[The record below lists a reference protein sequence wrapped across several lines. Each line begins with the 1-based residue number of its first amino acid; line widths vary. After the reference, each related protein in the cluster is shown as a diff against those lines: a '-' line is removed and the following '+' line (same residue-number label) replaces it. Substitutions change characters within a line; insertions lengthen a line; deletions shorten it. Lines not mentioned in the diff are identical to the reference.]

1 MCAPDAV
8 AVPNRG
14 QRRMIAPAGRLGS
27 VSPPDAIGQFL
38 ADRSGGHSTKAL
50 REDWI
55 GGGGVEIAWF
65 PFFSF

>member
-1 MCAPDAV
+1 
-8 AVPNRG
+8 
-14 QRRMIAPAGRLGS
+14 MIAPAGRLGS

-50 REDWI
+50 REDWF
-55 GGGGVEIAWF
+55 GGGGLEIAWF